1 MSSIFEML
9 FLISLVIMCLVSSL
23 YEIDVRVGL
32 LADVIWEADDDKTGF
47 FIVIVNDFDQTF
59 M

>member
-32 LADVIWEADDDKTGF
+32 LTDVILEADDYKTGF
-47 FIVIVNDFDQTF
+47 LIVIVNDFDQSF